1 MKLIVFT
8 FVYPFGKG
16 EEFLEEE
23 MRVAE
28 KCFDEIVIVSRA
40 KDTSDKNKYIPTNA
54 RVVTVRKDMRTVGR
68 ILRAVKCVFFLRLW
82 REFFFAVR
90 TTDYAPATI
99 LKGILLNESA
109 VSYVISHE
117 KEWLAPDEKA
127 VYYSYWFNA
136 MFAFRNAKRMQGIRI
151 TRAHGGDCFYSRSYH
166 PYRREALRN
175 LDYVFPISEA
185 GRRDIIEHYA
195 DEVPDL
201 AEKVRTARLGITIP
215 DALNPYSRQ
224 EERTIVSCSN
234 IIQLKR
240 LDLLIDALSEIT
252 DMRIR
257 WIHFGDG
264 ALRGEMEQYAQQRLG
279 EKENIR
285 YELRGYMPNSELMS
299 FYRST
304 AVDLFVNCSD
314 VEGIPVAVMEAMA
327 HGIPA
332 IGRSVGGMNELI
344 DASCG
349 VLLPEQ
355 ADAQELSSAIQMILR
370 LSPEAYTAL
379 RTAARERI
387 ERDYDAQRNYHMLFD
402 FIKGRL
408 SCKDGI

>member
-1 MKLIVFT
+1 MQLVVFT
-8 FVYPFGKG
+8 AHYPYGHG
-16 EEFLEEE
+16 EEFLENELC
-23 MRVAE
+23 VAE
-28 KCFDEIVIVSRA
+28 EYFERITIVSME
-40 KDTSDKNKYIPTNA
+40 KSDFGKVRYVPRNA
-54 RVVTVRKDMRTVGR
+54 TVVPVRQNTER
-68 ILRAVKCVFFLRLW
+68 ILQMLYGLCGLLRIRIW
-82 REFFFAVR
+82 KEFFYARRNTAYSSAAILRQLMIQEMVMAFVR
-90 TTDYAPATI
+90 R
-99 LKGILLNESA
+99 NEQRW
-109 VSYVISHE
+109 V
-117 KEWLAPDEKA
+117 KNRFDT
-127 VYYSYWFNA
+127 VYYSYWLGTN
-136 MFAFRNAKRMQGIRI
+136 FAFKGGRLQGLKIS
-151 TRAHGGDCFYSRSYH
+151 RAHGGDCFFDREYH

-195 DEVPDL
+195 DEVPGL

-224 EERTIVSCSN
+224 EERTIVSCSS

-252 DMRIR
+252 DVRIR

-279 EKENIR
+279 GKENIC
-285 YELRGYMPNSELMS
+285 YEFRGYMPNSELMY

-332 IGRSVGGMNELI
+332 IGRSVGGMEELI
-344 DASCG
+344 DAGCG

-355 ADAQELSSAIQMILR
+355 VNGKELSTAIQMILS
-370 LSPEAYTAL
+370 LPLEAYASL
-379 RTAARERI
+379 RMAARVKI
-387 ERDYDAQRNYHMLFD
+387 EQDYDALRNYHMLYNS
-402 FIKGRL
+402 IKEGL
-408 SCKDGI
+408 SCKDRI

>member
-1 MKLIVFT
+1 MQLVVFT
-8 FVYPFGKG
+8 AHYPYGHG
-16 EEFLEEE
+16 EEFLENELC
-23 MRVAE
+23 VAE
-28 KCFDEIVIVSRA
+28 EYFERITIVSME
-40 KDTSDKNKYIPTNA
+40 KSDFGKVRYVPRNA
-54 RVVTVRKDMRTVGR
+54 TVVPVRQNTER
-68 ILRAVKCVFFLRLW
+68 ILQMLYGLCGLLRIRVW
-82 REFFFAVR
+82 KEFFYARRNTAYSSAAILRQLMIQEMVMAFVR
-90 TTDYAPATI
+90 R
-99 LKGILLNESA
+99 NEQRW
-109 VSYVISHE
+109 V
-117 KEWLAPDEKA
+117 KNRFDT
-127 VYYSYWFNA
+127 VYYSYWLGTN
-136 MFAFRNAKRMQGIRI
+136 FAFKGGRLQGLKIS
-151 TRAHGGDCFYSRSYH
+151 RAHGGDCFFDREYH

-195 DEVPDL
+195 DEVPGL

-224 EERTIVSCSN
+224 EERTIVSCSS

-252 DMRIR
+252 DVRIR

-279 EKENIR
+279 GKENIC
-285 YELRGYMPNSELMS
+285 YEFRGYMPNSELMY

-332 IGRSVGGMNELI
+332 IGRSVGGMEELI
-344 DASCG
+344 DAGCG

-355 ADAQELSSAIQMILR
+355 VNGKELSTAIQMILS
-370 LSPEAYTAL
+370 LPLEAYASL
-379 RTAARERI
+379 RMAARVKI
-387 ERDYDAQRNYHMLFD
+387 EQDYDALRNYHMLYNS
-402 FIKGRL
+402 IKEGL
-408 SCKDGI
+408 SCKDRI

>member
-40 KDTSDKNKYIPTNA
+40 KDTSDRNKYVPKNA
-54 RVVTVRKDMRTVGR
+54 RVVTVRKDMHTAGR
-68 ILRAVKCVFFLRLW
+68 ILRAVKCVFSLRLW
-82 REFFFAVR
+82 REFFYAVR
-90 TTDYAPATI
+90 TTDYTPATI

-117 KEWLAPDEKA
+117 KKWLAPDEKA

-151 TRAHGGDCFYSRSYH
+151 TRAHGGDCFYSRGYH

-195 DEVPDL
+195 DEVPGL

-224 EERTIVSCSN
+224 EERTIVSCSS

-252 DMRIR
+252 DVRIR

-279 EKENIR
+279 GKENIC
-285 YELRGYMPNSELMS
+285 YEFRGYMPNSELMY

-314 VEGIPVAVMEAMA
+314 VEGIPVSVMEAMA

-332 IGRSVGGMNELI
+332 IGRNVGGMGELI
-344 DASCG
+344 HDTCG
-349 VLLPEQ
+349 RLLPAQTSPQ
-355 ADAQELSSAIQMILR
+355 ALADVIQAILG
-370 LSPEAYTAL
+370 LPAEAYLAL
-379 RTAARERI
+379 RANARETVK
-387 ERDYDAQRNYHMLFD
+387 ENYDVEKNYHRLFG
-402 FIKGRL
+402 FLKERI
-408 SCKDGI
+408 SCRDAI